1 MMGRNAAPTGN
12 EQQDSGRK
20 GPGTLLGCKIMTS
33 EPINKVRIGGYID
46 GVCNSASS
54 WLWKSAWMN
63 VRTNFPKLC
72 ESRLCIALNDVHS
85 SRRSM
90 KYESAGKAL

>member
-20 GPGTLLGCKIMTS
+20 GLGILLRCKIMTS

-46 GVCNSASS
+46 GVCIELALEECLDECTHKLPKTLRKSFMYRPQRCALVAS
-54 WLWKSAWMN
+54 LD
-63 VRTNFPKLC
+63 
-72 ESRLCIALNDVHS
+72 EI
-85 SRRSM
+85 
-90 KYESAGKAL
+90 